1 MKVQVYILTKTINT
15 FFKIENFFYLKITEL
30 LLITQI
36 SMAETSVFKNPQSNE
51 TAPKIETLDPKVLE
65 IITKNPNK
73 VKGCLCYNIDYN
85 QAKDKN
91 RFVSPT
97 FTVSRVTI
105 GLVES
110 SDDFK
115 KNDSPNYF
123 MSVRKT
129 GTSADT
135 GDTDVLFSKI
145 TDAETKMKDLDEFS
159 DSDLSSNIK
168 TKDGKDPSI
177 FFKLKYAR
185 KAVADPDNPKKTKKV
200 TDMTRLSTKF
210 YVVKK
215 IDGKPVK
222 VPLEFN
228 PKEITKHIITN
239 SIAEMKVTFDYA
251 WKMKGAHGINV
262 HIDEAILLP
271 PKNVKRANDLELTV
285 PDYMVASDSEGEGEG
300 ESAPTTKSAPKKAA
314 VNEPDNFEAEPDD
327 LDGKKT
333 EAPAPAQKAPTQK
346 TASKQKPKSK

>member
-1 MKVQVYILTKTINT
+1 
-15 FFKIENFFYLKITEL
+15 
-30 LLITQI
+30 
-36 SMAETSVFKNPQSNE
+36 MAETNVVKNPQMYES
-51 TAPKIETLDPKVLE
+51 APKIETLDPKILE
-65 IITKNPNK
+65 IVTKNPNK
-73 VKGCLCYNIDYN
+73 VKGCLCYNVDYN

-135 GDTDVLFSKI
+135 GDTDILFSKI
-145 TDAETKMKDLDEFS
+145 SEAETKMKELDEFS
-159 DSDLSSNIK
+159 DSELSSNVK

-185 KAVADPDNPKKTKKV
+185 KAVKDPDNPKKTKKV
-200 TDMTRLSTKF
+200 TDITRLSTKF
-210 YVVKK
+210 YIVKK
-215 IDGKPVK
+215 IDNKPVK
-222 VPLEFN
+222 VPLEFD

-262 HIDEAILLP
+262 HIDEAIILP

-285 PDYMVASDSEGEGEG
+285 PDYMVASDSDGEGEV
-300 ESAPTTKSAPKKAA
+300 ETAPTTKSAPKKAS
-314 VNEPDNFEAEPDD
+314 VVVDEPDNFEVEADD

-333 EAPAPAQKAPTQK
+333 EAPAKKTEAPPKK
-346 TASKQKPKSK
+346 TASKQKPKGK